1 MLLYSDLSDEQQLI
15 VQDVAKQMFDGQC
28 VQWEVSAGHC
38 TAEQMTT
45 PLLND
50 GKENITLGAINL
62 TATQQDVI
70 NYIGQSN
77 WASLPPAEQQK
88 LIIATYKG
96 GAGCVGNAIQTAQ
109 SANGG
114 QIQNWSQ
121 VEEKLSDGSCRNKDE
136 LKIYVPSVLCYASNM
151 SDAQANS
158 CASPNP

>member
-1 MLLYSDLSDEQQLI
+1 MPLYRDLLPEQKLI
-15 VQDVAKQMFDGQC
+15 IQDVVKQMFDGQC
-28 VQWEVSAGHC
+28 VQWEVTAGHC
-38 TAEQMTT
+38 TTEQLST

-62 TATQQDVI
+62 TATQQDLI
-70 NYIGQSN
+70 NVVGQVN

-96 GAGCVGNAIQTAQ
+96 GIGCVGNAIQNAQ

-114 QIQNWSQ
+114 QIQNWNQ
-121 VEEKLSDGSCRNKDE
+121 VAGSLSGDCKGETE
-136 LKIYVPSVLCYASNM
+136 LYVNSVLCYASSM
-151 SDAQANS
+151 SETPANS